1 MSLLKNKVLA
11 AMLFLGMFAVF
22 AQVLF
27 MREML
32 VAFLGNEL
40 TIGIIL
46 GSWLTGI
53 GAGAFMARFFVRSLR
68 DVSRGRFLLAVL
80 LLVASVLFPVQVYLV
95 RVARLLMNVAPG
107 EYAAFEAVLT
117 SALLIFSP
125 TCLIVGFF
133 FPFACSVMNL
143 ERQGVAQDAVGD
155 VSLVYTFEAIGSMLG
170 GVLLTYVFIPLLSPL
185 RMVLLGSCLAVT
197 GAGIILPRRV
207 VGRVITVLAAGLAAM
222 VLVVP
227 GWLDTVEEKAT
238 NARWHAFGIMNHD
251 QQDTPTVRLVA
262 SKDTIYQNLAVT
274 ESEGQFALYGNGQIM
289 WVFPDPIE
297 YEHSIHFLMAQ
308 NPGAKDILLLGGN
321 PLGDMPELL
330 KYRLRHLVYVEIDPG
345 IGMMMRAID
354 MAAYDRLVSDHRVK
368 VVTEDGPRYV
378 RECGDK
384 FDIVIINAP
393 QPATSSANRFY
404 TVEFY
409 ENVKRILKEKGF
421 LFTAIDSSERLQSD
435 TVRLGASVY
444 ESLYHVFPL
453 VLVTAGSKNK
463 FFAGNLESRL
473 NFNRRLLAMR
483 HESAQIPTE
492 YFMPEYFIGADEIS
506 TEKTCYVH
514 ERFLLLDVPLNTV
527 MRPVTYFYNLLLW
540 CRFSGSRVATILNAV
555 ASTGYWQLGR
565 MIACS
570 GIIFLLVGTILRIL
584 RIGSVSACWSKSMAG
599 LLIATTGFCG
609 IALEILLI
617 FAFQSLYG
625 YIYTKIGLIV
635 AAFMLGLVLGAPSG
649 RMMASVRRR
658 WIAWGAMA
666 GLELALLA
674 VILTLPSLLGIIERH
689 DVGIFRET
697 LIYIVVGIVGWIVG
711 GEFPLINRL
720 FRDADGGDGG
730 TAAAIT
736 DSADHMGSAIGAF
749 VMGVILIPV
758 FGIGASCFLMAVLKC
773 VGLLCL
779 ASAIL
784 TLPRVS
790 ATLPE

>member
-1 MSLLKNKVLA
+1 MNLLKNKVLA
-11 AMLFLGMFAVF
+11 AMFFLGMFAVF

-32 VAFLGNEL
+32 VAFFGNEL

-46 GSWLTGI
+46 GSWLMGI
-53 GAGAFMARFFVRSLR
+53 GAGAFIARFFVRLLR
-68 DVSRGRFLLAVL
+68 DISKGRLLLAVL
-80 LLVASVLFPVQVYLV
+80 LFVAAVLFPVQVYLV
-95 RVARLLMNVAPG
+95 RVARLLMNVPPG
-107 EYAAFEAVLT
+107 EYAAFEAVLM
-117 SALLIFSP
+117 SAMLIFSP

-143 ERQGVAQDAVGD
+143 EKQVTAQDSVGE

-170 GVLLTYVFIPLLSPL
+170 GALLTYVFIPLLSPL

-207 VGRVITVLAAGLAAM
+207 VGRVITVFAVGLAA
-222 VLVVP
+222 VVIAVP
-227 GWLDTVEEKAT
+227 GWLDTVEDKAV
-238 NARWHAFGIMNHD
+238 NARWRAFGIIGYD

-262 SKDTIYQNLAVT
+262 SQDTVYQNLAVT
-274 ESEGQFALYGNGQIM
+274 ESEGQFAFYGNGQVM
-289 WVFPDPIE
+289 SVFPDPIE

-378 RECGDK
+378 RECNEK
-384 FDIVIINAP
+384 FDIVIVNAP
-393 QPATSSANRFY
+393 QPVTSSANRFY

-409 ENVKRILKEKGF
+409 EHVKRILKEKGF

-435 TVRLGASVY
+435 TARLGASVY
-444 ESLYHVFPL
+444 KSLYDVFPL

-463 FFAGNLESRL
+463 FFAGSLESRL

-492 YFMPEYFIGADEIS
+492 YFMSEYFIGADEIS
-506 TEKTCYVH
+506 AEKTCYVH
-514 ERFLLLDVPLNTV
+514 EKFLSLDVPLNTV
-527 MRPVTYFYNLLLW
+527 IRPVTYFYNLLLW
-540 CRFSGSRVATILNAV
+540 CRFSGSRAETVLRAV
-555 ASTGYWQLGR
+555 ASIDCWQLGR
-565 MIACS
+565 IITFG
-570 GIIFLLVGTILRIL
+570 GIMFLLAGAVLRML
-584 RIGSVSACWSKSMAG
+584 RKPVLSACWSKSMAG
-599 LLIATTGFCG
+599 LLIFTTGFCG
-609 IALEILLI
+609 IAIEILLI
-617 FAFQSLYG
+617 FAFQNLYG
-625 YIYTKIGLIV
+625 YIYAKIGLIV
-635 AAFMLGLVLGAPSG
+635 AVFMLGLVLGAPSG
-649 RMMASVRRR
+649 RLMASSRHR
-658 WIAWGAMA
+658 WVVWTAIA

-674 VILTLPSLLGIIERH
+674 VVLMLPGILQLVEQSDG
-689 DVGIFRET
+689 GIFME
-697 LIYIVVGIVGWIVG
+697 LFIYVAVEIVGWIVG
-711 GEFPLINRL
+711 AEFPLINRL

-730 TAAAIT
+730 TAAAVT
-736 DSADHMGSAIGAF
+736 DSADHMGAAIGAF
-749 VMGVILIPV
+749 VMGVVLIPV

-790 ATLPE
+790 